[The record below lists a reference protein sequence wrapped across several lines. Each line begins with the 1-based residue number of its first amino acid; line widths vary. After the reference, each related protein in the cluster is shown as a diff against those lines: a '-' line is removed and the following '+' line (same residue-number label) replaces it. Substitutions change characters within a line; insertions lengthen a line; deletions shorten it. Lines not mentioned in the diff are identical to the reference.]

1 MSTVK
6 IRAGSLFH
14 TPGARIGPMG
24 AAFRPRR
31 ERFPPPSTGAFL
43 RSQDVHSQS
52 AIASCA
58 NDTRGFKVE
67 QTRLCRGEGRI
78 GSAPRTLSEAKGS
91 VSLASIT
98 LEDEEVK

>member
-24 AAFRPRR
+24 AAFRSRR

-43 RSQDVHSQS
+43 GSQDVHSQS

-67 QTRLCRGEGRI
+67 QTRLCRGGRI
-78 GSAPRTLSEAKGS
+78 GSAPRPLSETKGS
-91 VSLASIT
+91 VSGASIT